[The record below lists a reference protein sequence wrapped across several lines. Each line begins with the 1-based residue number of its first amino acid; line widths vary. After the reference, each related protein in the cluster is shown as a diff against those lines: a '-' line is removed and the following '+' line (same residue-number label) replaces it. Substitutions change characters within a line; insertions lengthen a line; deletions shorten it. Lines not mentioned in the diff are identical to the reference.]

1 MAGSYITKCSVS
13 IAIKEIQTKIILRCN
28 FTTIKRD
35 ILKKS
40 DDKCWRGCGEKGPLF
55 IADQGED

>member
-1 MAGSYITKCSVS
+1 MSGSYITKCSVS

-28 FTTIKRD
+28 FTTIKRA

-40 DDKCWRGCGEKGPLF
+40 DDKCWRGCGEKGPFF